1 MLLLTGGAGSGKTFT
16 VLEALRAAWRRG
28 DTAVRLLVP
37 TASMA
42 RHLQNDLA
50 RQGFVFSPG
59 VIQTLSRFLEPWTA
73 GIGQVS
79 GPTLHMLI
87 EKSVHRLHL
96 PEFSKVADIPGFHA
110 KLASV
115 IEECS
120 AAGCGPDLLRR
131 HLPGGGL
138 GQALIQVFEEVTRA
152 LDERKLGMR
161 AMRLSLAAGNI
172 DREGTGPVTT
182 VYIDGFFSL

>member
-16 VLEALRAAWRRG
+16 VLEALRAALRRG
-28 DTAVRLLVP
+28 DTAARLLVP
-37 TASMA
+37 TATMA

-59 VIQTLSRFLEPWTA
+59 MIQTLSRFLEPWTA
-73 GIGQVS
+73 GTGQVS
-79 GPTLHMLI
+79 VPTLHMLI
-87 EKSVHRLHL
+87 EKSLRRLRL
-96 PEFSKVADIPGFHA
+96 PEFSKVAHIPGFHA

-131 HLPGGGL
+131 QLPEGGL
-138 GQALIQVFEEVTRA
+138 GGALIQVFEEVTRA

-161 AMRLSLAAGNI
+161 AARLRLASANI
-172 DREGTGPVTT
+172 DRVGTSPVTT
-182 VYIDGFFSL
+182 V